1 MSFIVID
8 KDKVA
13 QIKTD
18 YKFSFY
24 KALYRTSLFNQAFEP
39 IWRIGDTIK
48 FDNDDFL
55 NIDYSDTLVMIGRVV
70 KIKKNDK
77 LVVLGFNQQF
87 IELETLD
94 SLKTKGVVFK
104 ESVEKNIYLGSIF
117 ESRARF
123 YEDFQMMHKK
133 YIDSIKIKY
142 SINDSILDLILGKE
156 KVIFDRDW
164 RKDWKRK

>member
-1 MSFIVID
+1 
-8 KDKVA
+8 
-13 QIKTD
+13 
-18 YKFSFY
+18 
-24 KALYRTSLFNQAFEP
+24 
-39 IWRIGDTIK
+39 
-48 FDNDDFL
+48 
-55 NIDYSDTLVMIGRVV
+55 
-70 KIKKNDK
+70 
-77 LVVLGFNQQF
+77 
-87 IELETLD
+87 LD